1 MCGYGLKS
9 EDNLHY
15 SVLFYYV
22 SVKDGNMGYQVWQQA
37 PLSTEPSY
45 TQYYCRYSLDF
56 TH

>member
-9 EDNLHY
+9 EDNLYY